1 MPEPFPPSTTDT
13 RPGENRADTPRSAR
27 TAGGKVFVTP
37 RKTTHSEDTAF
48 STSANVPKKPSP
60 GKQFVTDA
68 SSRDRA
74 IVNAMSAAAALLL
87 EELPLIQTLRRAVEG
102 ALEGKQEAV
111 ELALI
116 ALIGRGH
123 LLVEDVPGVG
133 KTTLARA
140 LACAVGGDLRRIQ
153 FTSDLLPSDVVGV
166 SVYDQHTSK
175 FVLRHGPIFGN
186 VLLADEI
193 NRASPRTQSALL
205 EGMNEQQV
213 SIDGITHPL
222 PDPFF
227 VIATQNP
234 QDFAGTYPLPES
246 QLDRFMLR
254 MRIGYP
260 PPQVE
265 MRLLLSGDTDTARN
279 VPVVLDPAKLVSLQ
293 RQVDRVTFDTS
304 LLTYMHAIVQATRS
318 SPMLALGASTRG
330 AISLGRAARARA
342 LIRGRAYCIADDIHH
357 LAVPVLAH
365 RVTLA
370 ANADGFAPTRDEAEG
385 VMRDLVARV
394 PVPL

>member
-1 MPEPFPPSTTDT
+1 MTARSSTPSD
-13 RPGENRADTPRSAR
+13 RP
-27 TAGGKVFVTP
+27 
-37 RKTTHSEDTAF
+37 AF
-48 STSANVPKKPSP
+48 STSSNVPKNRAL
-60 GKQFVTDA
+60 GKRFVTDA
-68 SSRDRA
+68 RGFDRA
-74 IVNAMSAAAALLL
+74 IVERMSAAAALLL

-140 LACAVGGDLRRIQ
+140 LARAVGGELRRIQ

-166 SVYDQHTSK
+166 SVFDQRTST

-213 SIDGITHPL
+213 SIDGVSHPL

-265 MRLLLSGDTDTARN
+265 MRLLLAGDTDTARD
-279 VPVVLDPAKLVSLQ
+279 VPVVLDPARLVSLQ
-293 RQVDRVTFDTS
+293 RQVDRVTFDAS
-304 LLTYMHAIVQATRS
+304 LLNYLHAIIQATRS
-318 SPMLALGASTRG
+318 SPHLTLGASTRG
-330 AISLGRAARARA
+330 AIALGRAARARA
-342 LIRGRAYCIADDIHH
+342 LIRGRAYCIADDIHQ

-365 RVTLA
+365 RVALA
-370 ANADGFAPTRDEAEG
+370 ANAEGYAPSRDEAEG
-385 VMRDLVARV
+385 VIRDIVARL